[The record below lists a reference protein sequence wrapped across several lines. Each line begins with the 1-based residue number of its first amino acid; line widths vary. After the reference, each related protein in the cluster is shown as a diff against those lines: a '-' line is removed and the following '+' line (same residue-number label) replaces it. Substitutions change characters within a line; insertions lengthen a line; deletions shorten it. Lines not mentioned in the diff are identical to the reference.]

1 MKHQETILKLLPAS
15 KITIAK
21 TTGVDRSTINRDV
34 NKMAAN
40 GLIHIGQWLARGE
53 GPASIAV
60 YHAGPGKQARKP
72 VALTRA
78 EIEARRPRRTGRYL
92 RTTENVPVCSVPT
105 VQYAIQTQPNSV
117 FAYRGMF
124 A

>member
-1 MKHQETILKLLPAS
+1 MKHQEAIFKLLPAS

-34 NKMAAN
+34 NKLAAE
-40 GLIHIGQWLARGE
+40 GLIHIGRWLARGE

-78 EIEARRPRRTGRYL
+78 EIEARRPKRTGRYS
-92 RTTENVPVCSVPT
+92 RTTEDILVCAVPT
-105 VQYAIQTQPNSV
+105 VQHAIQTQPNSV
-117 FAYRGMF
+117 FAYRGIS